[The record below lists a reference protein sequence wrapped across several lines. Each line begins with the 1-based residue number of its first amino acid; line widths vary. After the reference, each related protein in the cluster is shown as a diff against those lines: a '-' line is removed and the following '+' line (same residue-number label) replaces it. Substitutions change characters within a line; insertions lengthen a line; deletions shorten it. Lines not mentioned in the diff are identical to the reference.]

1 MITHYYKF
9 TITIADEK
17 QPSMKLK
24 VLDALRKLGLTDEVK
39 IECCTE
45 GTLDNGLYQ
54 FRFRQDTEL
63 PNDEGIKWV
72 DEVK

>member
-24 VLDALRKLGLTDEVK
+24 VLNALRELGLTDEVK
-39 IECCTE
+39 IECYTE
-45 GTLDNGLYQ
+45 KE
-54 FRFRQDTEL
+54 EL
-63 PNDEGIKWV
+63 K
-72 DEVK
+72 